1 MIDAILT
8 NTVLPEISK
17 EFLTR
22 MMEDKP
28 ITAVCVSET
37 DGQFSYQFE

>member
-8 NTVLPEISK
+8 NTVLPYISK

-22 MMEDKP
+22 LIEGNLCR
-28 ITAVCVSET
+28 ACV
-37 DGQFSYQFE
+37 